1 MIQVKEQNKRIDIE
15 AEELLK
21 HVEEMK
27 ENGFRLVQI
36 SCTRLE
42 DIFELNYSFDKDY
55 DFTNIK
61 FNITSEVEIPSI
73 SFIYQPAFLYENEMH
88 DLFGIKIN
96 NISIDYNGG
105 LYKMSVKTPFGK
117 NSSEIGGEKHE

>member
-1 MIQVKEQNKRIDIE
+1 MIQMKEQNKRIDIE

-21 HVEEMK
+21 RVENMK

-36 SCTRLE
+36 SCTRLDE
-42 DIFELNYSFDKDY
+42 IFELNYSFDKDY
-55 DFTNIK
+55 DFINIK
-61 FNITSEVEIPSI
+61 FTITAEAEIPSI
-73 SFIYQPAFLYENEMH
+73 SFIYQPAFLYENEIH

-105 LYKMSVKTPFGK
+105 LYKMAVKTPFGCNK
-117 NSSEIGGEKHE
+117 SETGGNKE

>member
-1 MIQVKEQNKRIDIE
+1 
-15 AEELLK
+15 
-21 HVEEMK
+21 MK

-36 SCTRLE
+36 SCTRLD

-61 FNITSEVEIPSI
+61 FNITAEVELPSI

-105 LYKMSVKTPFGK
+105 LYKMSVKTPFGC
-117 NSSEIGGEKHE
+117 NNFETGGIKE

>member
-1 MIQVKEQNKRIDIE
+1 MIQMKEQNKRIDIE

-21 HVEEMK
+21 RVEHMK

-36 SCTRLE
+36 SCTRLGE
-42 DIFELNYSFDKDY
+42 VFELNYSFDKDY
-55 DFTNIK
+55 EFINIK
-61 FNITSEVEIPSI
+61 FSITAGVEIPSI
-73 SFIYQPAFLYENEMH
+73 SFIYQPAFLYENEIH

-105 LYKMSVKTPFGK
+105 LYKMAVKTPFGCN
-117 NSSEIGGEKHE
+117 NSETGGNKE